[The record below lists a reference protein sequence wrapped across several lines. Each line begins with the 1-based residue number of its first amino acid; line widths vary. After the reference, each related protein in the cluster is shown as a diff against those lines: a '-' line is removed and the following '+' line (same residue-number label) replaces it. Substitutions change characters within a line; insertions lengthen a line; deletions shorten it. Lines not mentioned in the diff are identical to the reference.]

1 MIQLTVHTT
10 VITAITKENTLITTF
25 WKQPS
30 DHLNLFAVIL
40 TNVFSVITFL
50 KLYVRFLQFKLLN
63 LSVIIPTRK
72 LNATA
77 ITSVR
82 IILISVYRPIEKNDT
97 FLKYFITA
105 CTTYPVPDAIQKP
118 LTAEI
123 KSINMFSVNVIRTI
137 CPLSAPRHF

>member
-1 MIQLTVHTT
+1 MIQLTAHTT
-10 VITAITKENTLITTF
+10 VITAIARENTLITIF

-30 DHLNLFAVIL
+30 DHLNLFAVVL

-50 KLYVRFLQFKLLN
+50 KLYVRFFRFRLLN
-63 LSVIIPTRK
+63 LSVIISDRK
-72 LNATA
+72 LTATA

-82 IILISVYRPIEKNDT
+82 IILIRVYCPIEKNDT
-97 FLKYFITA
+97 FLKYFIKA
-105 CTTYPVPDAIQKP
+105 CMTYPVPDAIPKP
-118 LTAEI
+118 MTAEI